1 MKTIIKII
9 LIATIIIGSFVI
21 IQMFSISNK
30 YVNRSIITFDVNNPR
45 SKPVKKVV
53 RHIDLLYSKFLIK
66 FSSKHKDYYK
76 QDFNEYSNLPVEKI
90 IKKKEN
96 NFSEN
101 IYPLDN
107 IKEWVRSHGNSSAV
121 RFSSLSQ
128 LSTPGLE

>member
-1 MKTIIKII
+1 MKIIIKII
-9 LIATIIIGSFVI
+9 LISTIIIGSFVI

-45 SKPVKKVV
+45 SKPVKNVV

-76 QDFNEYSNLPVEKI
+76 QVFNEYSNLPVEKI

-96 NFSEN
+96 NFC
-101 IYPLDN
+101 
-107 IKEWVRSHGNSSAV
+107 A
-121 RFSSLSQ
+121 
-128 LSTPGLE
+128 